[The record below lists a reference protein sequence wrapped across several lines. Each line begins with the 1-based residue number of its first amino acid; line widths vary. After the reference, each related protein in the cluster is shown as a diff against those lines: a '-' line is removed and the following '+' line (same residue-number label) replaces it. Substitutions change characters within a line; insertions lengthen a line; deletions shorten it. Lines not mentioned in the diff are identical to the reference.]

1 MGGTVVRQGRPQKLG
16 LEGLGGSGR
25 VAQGWSREGAEG
37 LLYCRGAGWGAAPHP
52 LPGLLQVIPQDFA
65 DLLFL
70 VLGQCWQDALGRQ
83 GLGVDVPGITG
94 HR

>member
-1 MGGTVVRQGRPQKLG
+1 MGRGGGGASSAVSEVGR
-16 LEGLGGSGR
+16 
-25 VAQGWSREGAEG
+25 A
-37 LLYCRGAGWGAAPHP
+37 GAAPHP
-52 LPGLLQVIPQDFA
+52 LPGLLQVVPQDFA